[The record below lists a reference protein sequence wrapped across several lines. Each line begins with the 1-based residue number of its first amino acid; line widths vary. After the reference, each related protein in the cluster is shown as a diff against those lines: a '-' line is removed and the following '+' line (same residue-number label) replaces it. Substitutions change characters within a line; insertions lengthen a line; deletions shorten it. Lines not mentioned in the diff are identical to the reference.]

1 MKSYASLILSTA
13 LVLSIP
19 QGIAQTKEDAAAAC
33 AEAARLITED
43 DFTAALDEAN
53 WCVES
58 LQQMKQ
64 QAMLTVFPDTVA
76 DYSGGEM
83 NNQSAMGMTILERA
97 YSGAEGAVNVSL
109 TTGIAGGG
117 LAALA
122 QLGMGLSSGGGKKL
136 RIQKR
141 TVLDLGDST
150 RGQYMV
156 QLKSGATLAITSDE
170 LNAEQL
176 LPFVKAFPIAE
187 LDDAL
192 SR

>member
-1 MKSYASLILSTA
+1 MKSYVSLILSTA

-43 DFTAALDEAN
+43 DFAGALDEAN

-64 QAMLTVFPDTVA
+64 QAMLSVFPDTVA
-76 DYSGGEM
+76 TFAGGEM
-83 NNQSAMGMTILERA
+83 NNQSAMGMTILERE
-97 YSGAEGAVNVSL
+97 YNGANGAVNVSL

-122 QLGMGLSSGGGKKL
+122 QLGMGLNSGGGKKL

-150 RGQYMV
+150 QGQYMV